1 MNINMLLWWSLGR
14 GNTVVPSLWQATS
27 KRYGPVNMQA
37 DSATT
42 IEHAPPFSSTDAGA
56 GCRTKRLAVAA
67 CRCRIFGHVAARTSV
82 LWFKRRSCGLLCFDP
97 ASGGSW
103 RVRS

>member
-67 CRCRIFGHVAARTSV
+67 CRCRILGMWRQE
-82 LWFKRRSCGLLCFDP
+82 RRSCGLNVGLVVYFVSTRP
-97 ASGGSW
+97 QGAHGG
-103 RVRS
+103 